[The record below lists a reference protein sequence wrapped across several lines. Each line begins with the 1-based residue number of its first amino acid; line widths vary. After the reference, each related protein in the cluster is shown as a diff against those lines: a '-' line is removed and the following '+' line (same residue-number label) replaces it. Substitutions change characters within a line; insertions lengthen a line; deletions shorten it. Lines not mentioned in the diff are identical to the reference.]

1 MIFDRVFKLSDEQAL
16 SIVVIDILVK
26 FLIYS
31 LEWMLVCIY
40 QLLLVVLYYYAH
52 FLSKFIFY
60 LRTNIVLYILRFLI
74 SFLIRLRSWSNKIF
88 LNFLIMNICMNLFL
102 WAFQCLIFSKTHINF
117 ITLFG
122 WIWTFIT
129 YLTIKISISRNKP
142 FKYKIIKIC
151 SIYSFILRI

>member
-16 SIVVIDILVK
+16 SIVMIDILVK

-40 QLLLVVLYYYAH
+40 QLLLVVLYYNAH

-60 LRTNIVLYILRFLI
+60 LRTNIVLNILRFLI

-88 LNFLIMNICMNLFL
+88 LNFLIMNICNNIFFSILFL
-102 WAFQCLIFSKTHINF
+102 FLLAKLYIHYMLNFNNF
-117 ITLFG
+117 I
-122 WIWTFIT
+122 
-129 YLTIKISISRNKP
+129 YNK
-142 FKYKIIKIC
+142 YIC
-151 SIYSFILRI
+151 FE